1 MCEEKN
7 DGMSY
12 NDLSQKHKIRTSRV
26 KYIVRLIEKH
36 GYDILLKNIKI
47 NIQKIQ
53 TRSNRKSII
62 K

>member
-1 MCEEKN
+1 MWRKN
-7 DGMSY
+7 NGMSY
-12 NDLSQKHKIRTSRV
+12 NDLSQKYKIRTSRV